1 MRRWHDGCGLAR
13 TPIGRRFTLGT
24 TGSGNP
30 PFTVVGVA
38 GDMRR
43 QNLESDP
50 LPQMFEPIAQNPSR
64 LATLLVH
71 TTADPRQMMAAVQ
84 ASVRQVAKDASV
96 YGVTTL
102 EDRLGMLGA
111 QRRFQTSLLLA
122 FAGIALALAS
132 VGIYGLMRYSVA
144 TRRRE
149 IGIRM
154 AVGADRGAIVRM
166 ILREGL
172 SLSLIGLVVGL
183 VGAAW
188 LGQLLSGL
196 VFGVAPSDPPT
207 FVAVSVLLTSVAAAA
222 CYLPARRAARIDAA
236 AALKYD

>member
-1 MRRWHDGCGLAR
+1 
-13 TPIGRRFTLGT
+13 
-24 TGSGNP
+24 
-30 PFTVVGVA
+30 
-38 GDMRR
+38 
-43 QNLESDP
+43 
-50 LPQMFEPIAQNPSR
+50 MFEPLAQNPSR
-64 LATLLVH
+64 LVTLLVR
-71 TTADPRQMMAAVQ
+71 TTAEPRQMMAAVQ
-84 ASVRQVAKDASV
+84 AAVRQVAKDASV

-102 EDRLGMLGA
+102 EDRLGMLSA

>member
-1 MRRWHDGCGLAR
+1 
-13 TPIGRRFTLGT
+13 
-24 TGSGNP
+24 
-30 PFTVVGVA
+30 
-38 GDMRR
+38 MRR

-50 LPQMFEPIAQNPSR
+50 LPQMFEPLPQNPSR
-64 LATLLVH
+64 LVTLLVR
-71 TTADPRQMMAAVQ
+71 TTAEPRQMMAAVQ
-84 ASVRQVAKDASV
+84 AAVRQVAKDASV

-102 EDRLGMLGA
+102 EDRLGTLSA

-183 VGAAW
+183 VGAVW